1 MRHAS
6 RLWCLLLF
14 PLLFHPPGSAGP
26 HDVPAS
32 GPDVYT
38 FALGHSQYDNFT
50 VDAYANTTVV
60 YSLQSSTSVSVAF
73 MTLDQYLAFSTISND
88 QISNSIICT
97 NGTEVNETLHEGPGQ
112 YDVLVYAYG
121 SRAHVKLSLT
131 VFPNNPLVYGPFTS
145 PEPSGIASFGLVNKS
160 GIDTPYSV
168 SSTDVVGVA
177 AISSMQ
183 AYNATAPSAGVNPSG
198 LTLQLN
204 SVLAVYEKGGG
215 SQVYWCQ
222 DTPDFVTS
230 ASTVAMSDNVWNFS
244 ASGFLSNSTI
254 TSEGDKGTVYT
265 YVQYGQTQYYYSYEG
280 SNSTYALPLTFAL
293 LINATTEPGVGVL
306 LQFGAR
312 PSGTTSFG
320 DVWFDNV
327 TIRDPKVTGAAFL
340 TDGNDTTPDGLYYDT
355 ELVFA
360 GEGNGESTS
369 FTSMSSSLGLF
380 YANGTSHALT
390 PFPSY
395 FSFGQ
400 DTDEAADNLRMT
412 YLGSGEVTVSTGA
425 PNYEYLGT
433 ASGSATL
440 ASAEDALDASLGLT
454 TTTSTTSTSTSGT
467 TTNSTS
473 TTSTSAS
480 AATTSST
487 SGVFTT
493 PSTVGVSDN
502 GVPEFPYSVVLAPLS
517 AVLVVS
523 AYLVARRKGR

>member
-1 MRHAS
+1 MLSVTRS
-6 RLWCLLLF
+6 WSLLLLLLLF
-14 PLLFHPPGSAGP
+14 HSLGPAGAHAAPVSGS
-26 HDVPAS
+26 
-32 GPDVYT
+32 DVYT
-38 FALGHSQYDNFT
+38 FTLGHTEYQNST

-60 YSLQSSTSVSVAF
+60 YSVQSSTSVSVAF

-97 NGTEVNETLHEGPGQ
+97 NGTEVNETLREGPGQ

-183 AYNATAPSAGVNPSG
+183 AYNATASTAGVNPSG

-204 SVLAVYEKGGG
+204 SVLAVYEKGG
-215 SQVYWCQ
+215 SAQVYWCQ

-254 TSEGDKGTVYT
+254 TSEGDEGSVST
-265 YVQYGQTQYYYSYEG
+265 YVQYGQTQYYYGYEG

-306 LQFGAR
+306 VQFGAR
-312 PSGTTSFG
+312 PSGATTFG

-327 TIRDPKVTGAAFL
+327 TIHDTKVTGAAFL

-369 FTSMSSSLGLF
+369 FTSMSSSLGL
-380 YANGTSHALT
+380 YYTNGTSHALT

-412 YLGSGEVTVSTGA
+412 YLGSGEVAISKGT
-425 PNYEYLGT
+425 PDYEYMGT

-440 ASAEDALDASLGLT
+440 ASAEGALDASLGLT
-454 TTTSTTSTSTSGT
+454 TTTTSTSTSGA

-473 TTSTSAS
+473 TTSASTSAT
-480 AATTSST
+480 TTSST
-487 SGVFTT
+487 SGAFTT
-493 PSTVGVSDN
+493 PSTVGVGDN
-502 GVPEFPYSVVLAPLS
+502 SVPEFPYSAVLAPLS
-517 AVLVVS
+517 VVLVVS